1 MRNLTLFAVFALGLS
16 LSCPVQAQGQP
27 SKDSQNEIL
36 RKKFQS
42 LNPQTGKISLHGGIG
57 EIEVPKGL
65 QYLDPTDTKTILVDF
80 WGNPPKSAEG
90 VLGMLI
96 VSPEKVLSKGGW
108 GIVITY
114 SEDGRVD
121 DKNAQSINYSEL
133 LKKMQAQTEE
143 SNKERAKQGFDTVRL
158 VGWAEPPHYDP
169 ETHKIYW
176 AKEIQF
182 GGSPENTLNYSTR
195 ILGRRGVLELNA
207 VAPVTALDNI
217 RLQMQ
222 KVLTMVD
229 FTEGN
234 RYADFN
240 PSTDKLAAYGIA
252 ALVAGG
258 VAAKMGLFKTI
269 LVAILAAKKLIIVGI
284 AALVAALAK
293 IFKGKQ
299 S

>member
-1 MRNLTLFAVFALGLS
+1 MRPIALSAIFALGLS
-16 LSCPVQAQGQP
+16 LSGAVQAQDKP
-27 SKDSQNEIL
+27 AKELPVEIL
-36 RKKFQS
+36 RKKFES
-42 LNPQTGKISLHGGIG
+42 LHPQTGKIGLHGGIG
-57 EIEVPKGL
+57 QIEIPKGL

-96 VSPEKVLSKGGW
+96 VSPEKALSKGGW

-121 DKNAQSINYSEL
+121 DKGAQLINFSEL
-133 LKKMQAQTEE
+133 LKKMQAQTQE
-143 SNKERAKQGFDTVRL
+143 SSKERAKQGFETVKL

-169 ETHKIYW
+169 STHKIYW

-207 VAPVTALDNI
+207 VAPVSALDNI

-222 KVLTMVD
+222 KVLSMVD

-240 PSTDKLAAYGIA
+240 PSTDKLATYGVA

-269 LVAILAAKKLIIVGI
+269 LVALLAAKKLVIVGI

-293 IFKGKQ
+293 IFKRKQ